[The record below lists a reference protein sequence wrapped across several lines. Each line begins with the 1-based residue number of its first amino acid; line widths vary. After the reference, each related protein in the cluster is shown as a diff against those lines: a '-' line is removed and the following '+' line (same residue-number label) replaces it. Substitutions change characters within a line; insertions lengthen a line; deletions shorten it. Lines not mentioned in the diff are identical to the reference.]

1 MTIQEIQERVDE
13 IAEFAKKTPSRWS
26 AVETAQEMEDN
37 LRADFIAHVRD
48 NPNDPELRAKAMLVL
63 SVKDIFDRWYP

>member
-1 MTIQEIQERVDE
+1 MTIQEIQKRVDE
-13 IAEFAKKTPSRWS
+13 IAKFTKTASGAFASEV
-26 AVETAQEMEDN
+26 AVEMEDN

>member
-1 MTIQEIQERVDE
+1 MTIQEIQKRVDE

-48 NPNDPELRAKAMLVL
+48 NPNDLELSEKAVLVL
-63 SVKDIFDRWYP
+63 SVNDIFDGWHE